1 MSIQTLIDF
10 DSSLCYNPYKLER
23 LYFLLG
29 HKMAKSLYDTL
40 EVSEGASS
48 DEIKKAYRKLARKYH
63 PDVNKEPEAEEKFKE
78 INAAY
83 EVLSDPEKKA
93 QYDQF
98 GDSMFGGQNFHD
110 FARGQ
115 GQNVNLDEIL
125 RQMFGGGGAGGFGGA
140 SGFGQGGFGG
150 GFGGF
155 DEPDLDLQAQ
165 ITIPFDVA
173 ILGGKQNSGSFDVKI
188 PEGIKDGQKIRARG
202 KGKSY
207 HGQVGDLIIK
217 INVADSPE
225 YERDEFTLTKTFDV
239 PLKTAL
245 FGGKV
250 EIKTIHKDITLKVPQ
265 NTKQNQKFR
274 VKELGVLN
282 RKAGT
287 KGDLHLKANIVLPKV
302 EDLDEDL
309 INLLQEKLPE
319 N

>member
-1 MSIQTLIDF
+1 
-10 DSSLCYNPYKLER
+10 
-23 LYFLLG
+23 
-29 HKMAKSLYDTL
+29 MAKSLYETL
-40 EVSEGASS
+40 EINEKASA

-63 PDVNKEPEAEEKFKE
+63 PDVNKDPQAEEKFKE

-83 EVLSDPEKKA
+83 EVLSNPEKKQ
-93 QYDQF
+93 QYDQH

-115 GQNVNLDEIL
+115 GSNVDLDEIL
-125 RQMFGGGGAGGFGGA
+125 RQMFGGGGGFGR
-140 SGFGQGGFGG
+140 SGFSQGGFGG
-150 GFGGF
+150 FS
-155 DEPDLDLQAQ
+155 EPDLDTNAQ

-173 ILGGKQNSGSFDVKI
+173 VLGGKQFINLNSDSFDVKI
-188 PEGIKDGQKIRARG
+188 PEGIEDGQKIRAKG

-207 HGQVGDLIIK
+207 QGQKGDLILK
-217 INVADSPE
+217 INVASNPD
-225 YERDEFTLTKTFDV
+225 YERNGDTLIKSFDL

-265 NTKQNQKFR
+265 NTKQNQRFR

-282 RKAGT
+282 RKVGVR
-287 KGDLHLKANIVLPKV
+287 GDLYLKANIVLPKI
-302 EDLDEDL
+302 EDLDEEFVKIL
-309 INLLQEKLPE
+309 EEKLPS